1 MTDTTEVNKA
11 YFNQLAAEYDSRF
24 EKTVGRLEKEVRGLV
39 DFIGA
44 PEGGRLLDYACGTG
58 LLSRLRA
65 DDGTQKALGDH
76 MSQCV
81 GIDVSQSMVELY
93 NAKARSQGFTPEQ
106 RAAHVGN
113 LLDPADPS
121 PAPFSDEAAFA
132 GFDVA
137 GVGAGFHH
145 FDDPHLAAA
154 RLAERLRRPDGN
166 AGERSG
172 GVLFILD
179 FLAHDA
185 DPDHGDTK
193 GVRHHGF
200 SEAQMRDVFARAG
213 VGKGFAFRVMD
224 EDVVFE
230 NARGEG
236 RHMTRRVFF
245 ARGERA

>member
-1 MTDTTEVNKA
+1 MTDTTAVNQA

-58 LLSRLRA
+58 LLSR
-65 DDGTQKALGDH
+65 ALGDR

-81 GIDVSQSMVELY
+81 GVDVSESMVELY
-93 NAKARSQGFTPEQ
+93 NAKAKSQGFTPEQ

-113 LLDPADPS
+113 LLDPSDAS
-121 PAPFSDEAAFA
+121 PTALSDAQFSN
-132 GFDVA
+132 FDVA

-145 FDDPHLAAA
+145 FDDAHLAAA
-154 RLAERLRRPDGN
+154 RLAQRLRPD
-166 AGERSG
+166 G

-179 FLAHDA
+179 FVAHEA
-185 DPDHGDTK
+185 DPDHGATK

-200 SEAQMRDVFARAG
+200 TEAQMRDVFERAG
-213 VGKGFAFRVMD
+213 VGRGFEFRVMD

-230 NARGEG
+230 NARGVG
-236 RHMTRRVFF
+236 KHMTRRVFF

>member
-1 MTDTTEVNKA
+1 MTDTTAVNQA

-58 LLSRLRA
+58 LLSR
-65 DDGTQKALGDH
+65 ALGDG

-81 GIDVSQSMVELY
+81 GVDVSESMVELY
-93 NAKARSQGFTPEQ
+93 NGKAKSQGFTPEQ
-106 RAAHVGN
+106 RAAYVGN
-113 LLDPADPS
+113 LLDPADVS
-121 PAPFSDEAAFA
+121 PVALSGSRFS

-145 FDDPHLAAA
+145 FDDPYLAAS
-154 RLAERLRRPDGN
+154 RLADRLRP
-166 AGERSG
+166 AG

-179 FLAHDA
+179 FVAHEADA
-185 DPDHGDTK
+185 SDREAIARG

-200 SEAQMRDVFARAG
+200 GEAQMRDVFECAG
-213 VGKGFAFRVMD
+213 VGKGFEFRVMD

-230 NARGEG
+230 NARGMGE
-236 RHMTRRVFF
+236 HMTRRVFF